1 MKVTRLNWAGIVL
14 AFSVAGCSSG
24 ATGPPNVTS
33 VDPVAQSAL
42 QFSVGTA
49 NIAGTSTGMNVVV
62 TNRQGNGDSGVLLD
76 TPKLSGPFV
85 LPAPVADSL
94 SATGTA
100 NSGPSAGETNG
111 TICGAPCIVGSPQV
125 PPGPGSQAP
134 ALFSTTFGYRGGVF
148 GLGFAPANSDPTN
161 TTNIY
166 VPYQVP
172 LYGAK
177 LFTPWGGPPAFDP
190 TKDGKGTRDGTF
202 ADTTRGILGVALGL
216 SVFKGVTVN
225 PGAYALSLAIP
236 TTGST
241 GIVSSAFTLGAV
253 TPIAGVPTVGPISFD
268 GTGQATVAYTLPA
281 GVTGAFV
288 EVIDNG
294 PSICNAA
301 GNLNLYDAASSGNPG
316 ATAVTKVSYYTF
328 WVTASGTVTVQ
339 NANSPG
345 PPGSTFPAIC
355 TKAQNT
361 ASPIAHDVLPDGTPS
376 TKVPDTVTAYVIGF
390 DYDHYSLTYNKP
402 LGSTYPQRP
411 TLPAQADVT
420 ISAAAT
426 ATSP

>member
-1 MKVTRLNWAGIVL
+1 LKVTRLNWAGIVL
-14 AFSVAGCSSG
+14 AFSVAGCSTGS
-24 ATGPPNVTS
+24 TGPPNVNS

-42 QFSVGTA
+42 QFSIGTA

-62 TNRQGNGDSGVLLD
+62 MNRQGNGDSGVLLD
-76 TPKLSGPFV
+76 TPKLSGPFL

-125 PPGPGSQAP
+125 APGSTAQ
-134 ALFSTTFGYRGGVF
+134 FSTTFGTRGGVF

-161 TTNIY
+161 VANIY

-172 LYGAK
+172 LYGTK

-202 ADTTRGILGVALGL
+202 ADTTRGILGVALGID
-216 SVFKGVTVN
+216 VFKGVTVN
-225 PGAYALSLAIP
+225 PGAYNLAIAIP
-236 TTGST
+236 TVSST
-241 GIVSSAFTLGAV
+241 GTVSSTFTLPAV
-253 TPIAGVPTVGPISFD
+253 NAIAGLPTVNGITFD
-268 GTGQATVAYTLPA
+268 GTGQVSVAYTLPA
-281 GVTGAFV
+281 GVVGAFV
-288 EVIDNG
+288 EVVNNG
-294 PSICNAA
+294 VSYCNGA
-301 GNLNLYDAASSGNPG
+301 GNLELYGAQTGANPG
-316 ATAVTKVSYYTF
+316 VPNPTGQPPTRISNTSYYTF
-328 WVTASGTVTVQ
+328 WVTASGSVTVT

-345 PPGSTFPAIC
+345 PPGSKFPAVC
-355 TKAQNT
+355 SLAQNNAAPPAKSST
-361 ASPIAHDVLPDGTPS
+361 APITG
-376 TKVPDTVTAYVIGF
+376 DTVTAYVIGF

-402 LGSTYPQRP
+402 LNSTYTQRP
-411 TLPAQADVT
+411 SLHAQADVA
-420 ISAAAT
+420 ISAGVT

>member
-76 TPKLSGPFV
+76 TPKLSGAFA
-85 LPAPVADSL
+85 LPASVSDSFA
-94 SATGTA
+94 ATGTA
-100 NSGPSAGETNG
+100 NTGPSAGETSG
-111 TICGAPCIVGSPQV
+111 SICGAPCIVGSPQV
-125 PPGPGSQAP
+125 TVGSPPA
-134 ALFSTTFGYRGGVF
+134 FSTTFGTRGGVF

-161 TTNIY
+161 AANIY

-202 ADTTRGILGVALGL
+202 ADATRGILGVALGL

-253 TPIAGVPTVGPISFD
+253 TPIAGVPTVTSITFD
-268 GTGQATVAYTLPA
+268 GTGQATVAYTLPP

-294 PSICNAA
+294 PSLCNAA
-301 GNLNLYDAASSGNPG
+301 GNLNLYGPATSGNPG

-328 WVTASGTVTVQ
+328 WVTASGTVTVL

-345 PPGSTFPAIC
+345 PPGSKFPAFC
-355 TKAQNT
+355 TSTQNA
-361 ASPIAHDVLPDGTPS
+361 ASPLASGAPVGDS
-376 TKVPDTVTAYVIGF
+376 ATAYVIGF

-402 LGSTYPQRP
+402 LGSTYAQRP
-411 TLPAQADVT
+411 TLPAQADLT
-420 ISAAAT
+420 IST
-426 ATSP
+426 GVSATSL